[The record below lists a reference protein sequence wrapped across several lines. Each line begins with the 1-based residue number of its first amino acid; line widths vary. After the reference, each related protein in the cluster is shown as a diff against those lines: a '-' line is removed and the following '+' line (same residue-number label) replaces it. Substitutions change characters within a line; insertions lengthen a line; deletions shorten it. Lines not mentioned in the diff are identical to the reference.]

1 MQALR
6 RAPSGT
12 RASSSGGKLALVHQ
26 HGGWGTPVTFSTS
39 LAQALDWPHKGQRQG
54 STGGAAVSMGYS
66 SARQCSASPSFRLL
80 GFPPASPT
88 VPVTARPSLPLVLLL
103 LGHSL
108 LHFTLGVV
116 LGLSGDEAH
125 YALYGANLAL
135 SYYDHPPLV
144 GWVQWPLVAL
154 GAPDGVL
161 RLIPETL
168 WVLTALFIHDTAQRL
183 HALLVPAAGSARAA
197 GFWAVLAYSLA
208 PLLHVLG
215 IGLVPDTLLMFFTA
229 AIMWQ
234 TLRLAD
240 DARAQRLTQWLLLG
254 SLLGLA
260 GLSKYTAIFAAL
272 PVLACLLAGH
282 GLRLLKTA
290 GPWLALLLAVTLV
303 LPVFVWNAQHDWI
316 SFAYQLHHG
325 KGSHWQAGQV
335 VVFLLV
341 QALLYPL
348 LVWGAFGLRHKV
360 LGGFELDP
368 AHAWLLTFFALPFAV
383 LAWLSGGGTGLPH
396 WTAPAWVALAPFAGL
411 GLAALWANGRR
422 ALVLLLGGLQAFI
435 TLSMYTLMLL
445 AGPPWLGSEGL
456 DGKEP
461 ETLNPFTDFYGWDQA
476 GRRAV
481 QIAGERGIRH
491 LAVQNWTLASR
502 FAWYAR
508 PLPVHVLAPDF
519 DQFTLWTGP
528 LSEGES
534 AVLLDWSQMSHQL
547 PVGEGMFER
556 CEPAEIVP
564 VRHAGRTVSHFGL
577 HVCHGWGGR
586 PAPRRHD
593 AS

>member
-1 MQALR
+1 M
-6 RAPSGT
+6 
-12 RASSSGGKLALVHQ
+12 
-26 HGGWGTPVTFSTS
+26 ST
-39 LAQALDWPHKGQRQG
+39 
-54 STGGAAVSMGYS
+54 
-66 SARQCSASPSFRLL
+66 
-80 GFPPASPT
+80 
-88 VPVTARPSLPLVLLL
+88 TARPSTVLALLL

-108 LHFTLGVV
+108 LHFGLGWV

-154 GAPDGVL
+154 AVPDGVL
-161 RLIPETL
+161 RLVPETL
-168 WVLTALFIHDTAQRL
+168 WVLIALFIYDTARRL
-183 HALLVPAAGSARAA
+183 HTLLVPAAGSAEGA
-197 GFWAVLAYSLA
+197 GLWAVLAYSLA

-215 IGLVPDTLLMFFTA
+215 IGLLPDTLLMFFTA
-229 AIMWQ
+229 AILLQ
-234 TLRLAD
+234 TLRLLEE
-240 DARAQRLTQWLLLG
+240 ARARRLGNWLLLG

-272 PVLACLLAGH
+272 PVLACLLAAH
-282 GLRLLKTA
+282 GLALLKRA
-290 GPWLALLLAVTLV
+290 GPWLALLLAVALV

-325 KGSHWQAGQV
+325 QGSQWQAGQV
-335 VVFLLV
+335 LVFLLV

-348 LVWGAFGLRHKV
+348 FIWGAAGLRHKV
-360 LGGFELDP
+360 LGGFEFDP
-368 AHAWLLTFFALPFAV
+368 AHALLLTFFALPFAV
-383 LAWLSGGGTGLPH
+383 LAWLAGGGSSLPH

-411 GLAALWANGRR
+411 GLAALWASGRR
-422 ALVLLLGGLQAFI
+422 ALIVSFAAVQGLI
-435 TLSMYTLMLL
+435 TVSLYALMLL
-445 AGPPWLGSEGL
+445 AGPPWMRSDGL
-456 DGKEP
+456 DSAEP
-461 ETLNPFTDFYGWDQA
+461 ERINPFTDFYGWDQA
-476 GRRAV
+476 AARAS
-481 QIAGERGIRH
+481 QLAREHHIRH

-528 LSEGES
+528 LPVGAD

-556 CEPAEIVP
+556 CEPADVLP
-564 VRHAGRTVSHFGL
+564 VRHAGRTVAHFGL
-577 HVCHGWGGR
+577 YLCHDWGGH

-593 AS
+593 DS

>member
-1 MQALR
+1 M
-6 RAPSGT
+6 
-12 RASSSGGKLALVHQ
+12 
-26 HGGWGTPVTFSTS
+26 ST
-39 LAQALDWPHKGQRQG
+39 
-54 STGGAAVSMGYS
+54 
-66 SARQCSASPSFRLL
+66 
-80 GFPPASPT
+80 
-88 VPVTARPSLPLVLLL
+88 TARPSTVLALLL

-108 LHFTLGVV
+108 LHFALGWV

-125 YALYGANLAL
+125 YALYGVHLAL

-144 GWVQWPLVAL
+144 GWVQGPLVAL
-154 GAPDGVL
+154 GVSDGVL
-161 RLIPETL
+161 RLLPEAL
-168 WVLTALFIHDTAQRL
+168 WVLTALFINDTARRL
-183 HALLVPAAGSARAA
+183 HRLLVPAAGSAEAA

-215 IGLVPDTLLMFFTA
+215 MGLLPDTLLMFFTA
-229 AIMWQ
+229 AIVWQ
-234 TLRLAD
+234 TLRLLDEAVV
-240 DARAQRLTQWLLLG
+240 QRLDDWLLLG
-254 SLLGLA
+254 LLLGLA

-272 PVLACLLAGH
+272 PVLACLLAAH
-282 GLRLLKTA
+282 GLALLKRS
-290 GPWLALLLAVTLV
+290 GPWLALLLAVVLV
-303 LPVFVWNAQHDWI
+303 LPVFIWNAQHDWI

-325 KGSHWQAGQV
+325 QGSQWQAGQV
-335 VVFLLV
+335 LVFVLV

-348 LVWGAFGLRHKV
+348 LLWGTFGLRHEV
-360 LGGFELDP
+360 LGGLEFDP

-383 LAWLSGGGTGLPH
+383 LAYLSGGGSSLPH

-411 GLAALWANGRR
+411 GLAALWATGRH
-422 ALVLLLGGLQAFI
+422 ALIVSFAAVQALI
-435 TLSMYTLMLL
+435 TVSLYTLMLL
-445 AGPPWLGSEGL
+445 AGPPWMTSEGL

-461 ETLNPFTDFYGWDQA
+461 EMVNPFTDFYGWDQA
-476 GRRAV
+476 AARAT
-481 QIAGERGIRH
+481 QLAHEHHIQH

-528 LSEGES
+528 LPVGAD

-556 CEPAEIVP
+556 CEPADVLP
-564 VRHAGRTVSHFGL
+564 VRHAGRTVAHFGL
-577 HVCHGWGGR
+577 YLCYDWGGH

-593 AS
+593 DS